1 MAKLLAALLLMMVAI
16 GPACAVAPTSRADT
30 VAALERYRA
39 EFAKARGF
47 GGLSTGDRNY
57 VLFAD
62 AMRRVLT
69 EHVKPYD
76 PQVLVDKALVGLAK
90 KKTE

>member
-30 VAALERYRA
+30 VAALDRYRTD
-39 EFAKARGF
+39 FAKIRGY
-47 GGLSTGDRNY
+47 GSLSTADRNY
-57 VLFAD
+57 VLFSD

-69 EHVKPYD
+69 EHVKAYD
-76 PQVLVDKALVGLAK
+76 PQVLIDKAEDGLK
-90 KKTE
+90 